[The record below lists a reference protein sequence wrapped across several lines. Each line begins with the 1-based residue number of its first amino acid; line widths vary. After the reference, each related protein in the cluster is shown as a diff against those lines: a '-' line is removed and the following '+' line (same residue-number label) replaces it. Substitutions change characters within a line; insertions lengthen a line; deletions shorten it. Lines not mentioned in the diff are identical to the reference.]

1 MDVPHDNPVTKAK
14 IDLGRKLFFDRRLSS
29 NGTMS
34 CAMCHIPEQG
44 FTNRELET
52 AVGIHGRTVRRNAPT
67 LLNVGYVK
75 RLFHDGRENR
85 LEQQIWGPLL
95 ARNEMGNPSVGVVID
110 KLNALPDYAGLFQ
123 TAFDGRGPGM
133 ETLGRALASYERA
146 LLAGDSPFDRWYF
159 AGREGAIPESAKRG
173 FALFS
178 GDARCAAC
186 HSVSRERALFSDDGL
201 HNTGVG
207 FRASMQ
213 APPPK
218 QRVQITP
225 ERFVNVDRA
234 IVASVSETPPGDL
247 GRYEIT
253 LDPADRWKY
262 RTPSLRNAA
271 VTPPY
276 MHDGSLATLRA
287 VVEFYVAG
295 GVPNETL
302 DPLMAPL
309 DLSDAQIGD
318 LVAFLES
325 LTSPQIGSLVLD
337 ARSAPI
343 GDPE

>member
-1 MDVPHDNPVTKAK
+1 M
-14 IDLGRKLFFDRRLSS
+14 
-29 NGTMS
+29 
-34 CAMCHIPEQG
+34 
-44 FTNRELET
+44 
-52 AVGIHGRTVRRNAPT
+52 
-67 LLNVGYVK
+67 
-75 RLFHDGRENR
+75 
-85 LEQQIWGPLL
+85 
-95 ARNEMGNPSVGVVID
+95 
-110 KLNALPDYAGLFQ
+110 
-123 TAFDGRGPGM
+123 
-133 ETLGRALASYERA
+133 
-146 LLAGDSPFDRWYF
+146 
-159 AGREGAIPESAKRG
+159 
-173 FALFS
+173 
-178 GDARCAAC
+178 
-186 HSVSRERALFSDDGL
+186 
-201 HNTGVG
+201 
-207 FRASMQ
+207 
-213 APPPK
+213 
-218 QRVQITP
+218 QITP
-225 ERFVNVDRA
+225 ERFVDVDRA

-309 DLSDAQIGD
+309 DLSDAQISD